1 MPVQVLSGRNCSNL
15 RRNTPLDSF
24 LDKGRSSVKAF
35 SFLYV
40 SRYSTQP
47 NNEFGNSSKRR
58 SRGPVMAAKK
68 ASEGFASHCFFFF
81 PNTVMACGIHL
92 PLCLIRGKARRRK
105 VQAHS

>member
-1 MPVQVLSGRNCSNL
+1 M
-15 RRNTPLDSF
+15 DSF
-24 LDKGRSSVKAF
+24 LAKGMSPVKAF

-47 NNEFGNSSKRR
+47 NNEFGHSSKRR

-68 ASEGFASHCFFFF
+68 AADGLHLTAFFFF
-81 PNTVMACGIHL
+81 PNTVMQCGTHL
-92 PLCLIRGKARRRK
+92 LLCLARGKARRWK